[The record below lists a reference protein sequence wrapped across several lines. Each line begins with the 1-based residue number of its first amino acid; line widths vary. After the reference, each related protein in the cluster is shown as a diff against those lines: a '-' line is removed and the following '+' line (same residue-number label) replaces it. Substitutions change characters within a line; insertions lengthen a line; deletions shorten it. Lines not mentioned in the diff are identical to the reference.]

1 MIVRSEPASLLF
13 ITQPDH
19 AALALELVDRCDG
32 LATHERREDIRLAV
46 REHDNGWR
54 ELDDDLVFDPATGKP
69 FDCITAPDALKQS
82 VWPLGIDR
90 IAGESPYAAALVA
103 AHALFVYSAHR
114 DEEGWRAFFA
124 NQEARRDDLLAGAR
138 VPREVLEADYRFLGL
153 ADMMSLSFC
162 HGWTEP
168 RERFGHAARCEDTT
182 LVITPA
188 VVPSSPF
195 PIRVPARRIADRRYE
210 SASELRAALDAAA
223 PEWVA
228 GHARG
233 RAAA

>member
-1 MIVRSEPASLLF
+1 MIVRPESGSLIF

-19 AALALELVDRCDG
+19 AILAADLADRFDG
-32 LATHERREDIRLAV
+32 LDAHPRRDEIRLAV

-54 ELDDDLVFDPATGKP
+54 ELDDEIVFDAANGRA
-69 FDCITAPDALKQS
+69 FDFITAPDSLKQS

-90 IAGESPYAAALVA
+90 LAGESAYAAALVA

-114 DEEGWRAFFA
+114 AEEGWRAFFA
-124 NQEARRDDLLAGAR
+124 NQEARRDDLLARAR
-138 VPREVLEADYRFLGL
+138 VSLQDLDRDYRFLAL
-153 ADMMSLSFC
+153 ADLMSLTFC

-168 RERFGHAARCEDTT
+168 RDRLGHTAACHGTT

-188 VVPSSPF
+188 VLPQSRF
-195 PIRVPARRIADRRYE
+195 EIRVAARRVPDRRYE
-210 SASELRAALDAAA
+210 SAGELRAALDAAK
-223 PEWVA
+223 PEWMTGYA
-228 GHARG
+228 CG